1 MQVRIA
7 ARTGPEGRQRVAH
20 GVSRR
25 TEERPLVIA
34 APEGRQRLPQ
44 RICRPFRGCE
54 Y

>member
-1 MQVRIA
+1 
-7 ARTGPEGRQRVAH
+7 
-20 GVSRR
+20 
-25 TEERPLVIA
+25 VIA